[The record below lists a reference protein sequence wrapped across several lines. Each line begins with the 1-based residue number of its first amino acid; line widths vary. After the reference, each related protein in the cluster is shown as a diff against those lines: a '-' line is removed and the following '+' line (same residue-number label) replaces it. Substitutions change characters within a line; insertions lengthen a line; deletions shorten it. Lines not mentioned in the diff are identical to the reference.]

1 MVDKHSITTPIEAIV
16 DDKLEKL
23 AYPTKVTITK
33 VYNNGYVDVE
43 NDTYGELK
51 YIPTIVPHNIGD
63 VTVLI
68 FCDNNYGDRIII

>member
-51 YIPTIVPHNIGD
+51 YIPTITSHIAGD
-63 VTVLI
+63 TTILI
-68 FCDNNYGDRIII
+68 FCDNSYSERIVI

>member
-43 NDTYGELK
+43 NDTYGKLK
-51 YIPTIVPHNIGD
+51 YIPTIVSHIEGD
-63 VTVLI
+63 VSVLI
-68 FCDNNYGDRIII
+68 FCDNNYGKRMVI